1 MFSQLKNLSV
11 GVKVLSI
18 VSLCLFALAGVAGFS
33 IFQMNKIGGE
43 IEAIAE
49 QDIPL
54 TEILTK
60 ITVHQL
66 EQAINVERAARFGEA
81 MAHDSHAA
89 EQFEKAVT
97 TFEALAHQV
106 DVEIKQGEAIAEEA
120 AAHAISAEAAQEFEH
135 VLGALTKIEAEHAV
149 FDEHALEVFSL
160 LSQGYVQEAIEKEAV
175 IEAEVE
181 ALDHELEALLGEI
194 SAFTAQAT
202 SRVEQAEQFAL
213 MLMVAISVGSIVV
226 ALGLAWLM
234 VKLVIG
240 RPLREL
246 VAALESL
253 IAGNTDISLVPRAE
267 DEIGKVAQAL
277 GVFRERLIENKR
289 LEAEAEEQ
297 KATAERERKEALM
310 AMADN
315 LEGSVGSIV
324 QAVSAAATEMQS
336 SAEAMA
342 ATAEQTNSQA
352 AAVSAAS
359 EETTT
364 NVSTVASATEEL
376 SSSISEITRQVAQS
390 STITSRAVDQAE
402 QTMRTVQGMVDMAE
416 KVGEVVNLIND
427 IAEQTNLLAL
437 NATIE
442 AARAGEAGK
451 GFAVVASEVK
461 NLASQTARAT
471 EEISSQVAG
480 MQNETTETTKAIESI
495 SAIIGEVNE
504 IATGIAA
511 AVEEQGSATSEISR
525 NVQEA
530 AQGTQEVAS
539 NIAGVSQA
547 AGESGQAA
555 AQVLET
561 AGELAS
567 QSNMLSH
574 EVNKFLAE
582 VRAA

>member
-1 MFSQLKNLSV
+1 MFSKFKNLSV

-18 VSLCLFALAGVAGFS
+18 VGLCLFALAGVAGFS
-33 IFQMNKIGGE
+33 IFQMNKVGVE

-54 TEILTK
+54 TQILTK

-66 EQAINVERAARFGEA
+66 EQAIYLERAARFGES

-97 TFEALAHQV
+97 KFETLAHQV
-106 DVEIKQGEAIAEEA
+106 DGEIKEGEALAEEA
-120 AAHAISAEAAQEFEH
+120 IIHAHTAEAAQEFEH
-135 VLGALTKIEAEHAV
+135 VLSALTKIEKEHAV
-149 FDEHALEVFSL
+149 FDEHALEVFAL
-160 LSQGYVQEAIEKEAV
+160 LSQGFVQQAIEKEAV

-181 ALDHELEALLGEI
+181 ALDRELNELLTEI
-194 SAFTAQAT
+194 STFTAQAT
-202 SRVEQAEQFAL
+202 TTVEQTEKFAL
-213 MLMVAISVGSIVV
+213 LLLVVISVVAFVV
-226 ALGLAWLM
+226 SLVAGWLL

-246 VAALESL
+246 VTALESL
-253 IAGNTDISLVPRAE
+253 IAGNTDITVVVRAE

-289 LEAEAEEQ
+289 LEAEAAEQ
-297 KATAERERKEALM
+297 KETAERERKEALL

-315 LEGSVGSIV
+315 LESSVGSIV
-324 QAVSAAATEMQS
+324 QGVSAAATEMQA
-336 SAEAMA
+336 SAEALA

-352 AAVSAAS
+352 SAVSAAS

-402 QTMRTVQGMVDMAE
+402 TTMKTVQGMVDMAE

-461 NLASQTARAT
+461 NLASQTAKAT
-471 EEISSQVAG
+471 EEISSQVTA
-480 MQNETTETTKAIESI
+480 MQNETNDTTKAIESI
-495 SAIIGEVNE
+495 SSIIGEVNE

-530 AQGTQEVAS
+530 AQGTQEVSS
-539 NIAGVSQA
+539 NITGVSQA
-547 AGESGQAA
+547 AGEAGQAA
-555 AQVLET
+555 SQVLEAT
-561 AGELAS
+561 AELAT
-567 QSNMLSH
+567 QSTTLRN
-574 EVNKFLAE
+574 EVDKFLAE